1 MNGVEGLR
9 VADRSELLESALDA
23 LAEGAAIA
31 DLDGKV
37 VFWNG
42 AAEIMTGYGACDVI
56 GKTVRQIVER
66 LVAGGIPQWVRMTD
80 EESSRV
86 NGNVIRI
93 RHAFGYEFPV
103 LARVLILRDGLGGRI
118 GSEAVFHPAD
128 NIDALPHGESSD
140 DVRICES
147 QTQLEDRLARLHDDF
162 DRGELPLGILWVTV
176 DQAAELRRSHGSRA
190 CDAMLEAMERT
201 LASGL
206 KPIEEIGRWGAD
218 DFLVVSH
225 EHNAPALAKHAQ
237 ILAGLARTTE
247 FRWWG
252 DRISLTVSIGAAQA
266 ESGETLSAL
275 LERAQSAM
283 LTSIRAG
290 GNHISKAQGKG

>member
-37 VFWNG
+37 VFWNR
-42 AAEIMTGYGACDVI
+42 AAEMMTGYSGCDVI

-66 LVAGGIPQWVRMTD
+66 LVAGGTPQWVRMTD
-80 EESSRV
+80 EKSSRV

-103 LARVLILRDGLGGRI
+103 LARVLMLRDGLGGRI
-118 GSEAVFHPAD
+118 GSEAVFLPAD

-206 KPIEEIGRWGAD
+206 KSIEEIGRWGAD

-225 EHNAPALAKHAQ
+225 EHNASALAKHAQ